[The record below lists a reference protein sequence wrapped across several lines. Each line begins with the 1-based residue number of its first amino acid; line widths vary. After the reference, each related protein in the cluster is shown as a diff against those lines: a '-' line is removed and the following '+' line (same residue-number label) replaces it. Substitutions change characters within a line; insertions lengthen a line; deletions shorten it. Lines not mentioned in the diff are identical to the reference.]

1 MLRWKC
7 VDVFSNYG
15 ESPSSSEKGS
25 AAWLNQY
32 RVTAEYGYY
41 DVNINNN
48 MHLSEYNVKS
58 GQSINTGDVIAYS
71 GASGEGVTGPH
82 LHFQRMVGE
91 VSNQAAENP
100 REFLEQLG
108 LNSQ

>member
-1 MLRWKC
+1 MDFGLFTGTPVKAITSGTVLETKWNPGGGGNTITIKE
-7 VDVFSNYG
+7 DDDKHYQ
-15 ESPSSSEKGS
+15 
-25 AAWLNQY
+25 WY
-32 RVTAEYGYY
+32 
-41 DVNINNN
+41 

>member
-1 MLRWKC
+1 MSSIPIFKIFRII
-7 VDVFSNYG
+7 
-15 ESPSSSEKGS
+15 SP
-25 AAWLNQY
+25 
-32 RVTAEYGYY
+32 
-41 DVNINNN
+41 DNI
-48 MHLSEYNVKS
+48 
-58 GQSINTGDVIAYS
+58 DVIAYS